1 MLTQGAGLNY
11 LLPQWSP
18 SLNGGSTPLDDAV
31 SHQVVGTAMEPAIR
45 RREHVPFGEPLEE
58 VHLAAMEPAAE
69 RREHP
74 NRYLSSFAWNWPQ

>member
-31 SHQVVGTAMEPAIR
+31 SHQVVGTAMEPA
-45 RREHVPFGEPLEE
+45 
-58 VHLAAMEPAAE
+58 AE